1 MYILQ
6 NAYDSSGNVRLPV
19 EYIQRRF
26 VNADFSIVE
35 LVRLC
40 GKFCTFLK
48 DFQAKGF
55 QAPVPRTTVG

>member
-40 GKFCTFLK
+40 GKFCTVLK
-48 DFQAKGF
+48 DF
-55 QAPVPRTTVG
+55 